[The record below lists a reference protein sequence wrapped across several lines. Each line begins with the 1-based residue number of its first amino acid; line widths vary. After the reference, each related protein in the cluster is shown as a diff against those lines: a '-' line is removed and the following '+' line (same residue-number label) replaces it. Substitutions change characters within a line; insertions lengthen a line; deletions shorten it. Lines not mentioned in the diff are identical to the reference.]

1 MFNVDVNDVIH
12 GNPFKELD
20 IMYSNVVAKNDDES
34 AKKFHDYY
42 STLPLSV
49 ILQASELIF
58 KESRYGI
65 GFFTRIMDTEF
76 IPYCLYE
83 IQYNQL
89 RDFVN
94 SVTDFSDEEKAD
106 YSKALDMLT
115 AKIDSSCKVMIPFSA
130 ELSGSLFHGNKSYV
144 IDLMDALY
152 KNKYEYG
159 DEVPEDVSSAINAI
173 ISTRV
178 GFILYGPDI
187 FSRVPMDSVAME
199 KLHEYFVSDC
209 VGYGDFTNS
218 AFSVILLRLMMQDD
232 LYRKLL
238 NNVRNKRFRDVIS
251 KWVDTDPKHL
261 LDGVLCEP
269 SQKEIAKVDNIISET
284 DDVIEAVIN
293 AVNMVDTMENDN
305 PILKDRLSAKLCIY
319 EYYEECLSTI
329 LIHGQDFP
337 INGTT
342 IFGENRT
349 VSDDISACELYAER
363 CYDELGEEASGIFSE
378 DYFKSIIS
386 DVEDYFESTDDED
399 DDNDDEDSSDD
410 VEDNPNKKADIK
422 TKLTNKA
429 LDADKKAREVEAK
442 MNKNASATK
451 RLIKAGT
458 AIPRHIAKNIDDA
471 VEEIRNAK
479 KERLKKR
486 LLDDGYRSA
495 FWNKLKIATKYKM
508 LGAVNI
514 MLVPLY
520 WLLRRSN
527 KMKNIRLKEDI
538 IRDFNLELDILKDK
552 YQDAAN
558 AGNAEAK
565 EDLRRK
571 IDKME
576 RELKRAR
583 YNSRALK

>member
-20 IMYSNVVAKNDDES
+20 IMYSDVVAKNDDES
-34 AKKFHDYY
+34 AKKYHDYY

-65 GFFTRIMDTEF
+65 GFFMRIMDTEF

-83 IQYNQL
+83 IQYNKL
-89 RDFVN
+89 REFVN

-106 YSKALDMLT
+106 YSKALAMLS

-159 DEVPEDVSSAINAI
+159 DEVPADITSAINAI

-187 FSRVPMDSVAME
+187 FSRVPMDSTAME
-199 KLHEYFVSDC
+199 KLHEYFVSSCD
-209 VGYGDFTNS
+209 GYGDFTNTT
-218 AFSVILLRLMMQDD
+218 FSVILLRLMMQDE
-232 LYRKLL
+232 LYQNLV
-238 NNVRNKRFRDVIS
+238 NDVRNKRFRDVIS
-251 KWVDTDPKHL
+251 KWVDTDPRHL
-261 LDGVLCEP
+261 LDEVLCKP
-269 SQKEIAKVDNIISET
+269 APKEVAKVDSIINET
-284 DDVIEAVIN
+284 DDVIEAVIEGIN
-293 AVNMVDTMENDN
+293 TVDNMERVD
-305 PILKDRLSAKLCIY
+305 PIFESRTSAKLCIY

-329 LIHGQDFP
+329 LVHGNDFP
-337 INGTT
+337 IKGTT

-349 VSDDISACELYAER
+349 VLDDLGACDLYGER
-363 CYDELGEEASGIFSE
+363 CYDALGMEKPGIYTDEYLESFMPE
-378 DYFKSIIS
+378 VETYFE
-386 DVEDYFESTDDED
+386 DVEDDDSD
-399 DDNDDEDSSDD
+399 DDDSSNDDPG
-410 VEDNPNKKADIK
+410 DNPNKNTPIK
-422 TKLTNKA
+422 SRLTNKA

-442 MNKNASATK
+442 MDEKSTATK
-451 RLIKAGT
+451 KLFRAAT
-458 AIPRHIAKNIDDA
+458 AIPRHIGKNIDDA
-471 VEEIRNAK
+471 CAEIRKAK
-479 KERLKKR
+479 KERLKKK
-486 LLDDGYRSA
+486 LLDDGYRSSL
-495 FWNKLKIATKYKM
+495 WNKVKTATKYRM
-508 LGAVNI
+508 LAAVDI
-514 MLVPLY
+514 LLVPLY
-520 WLLRRSN
+520 WLLRKSN
-527 KMKNIRLKEDI
+527 KMKNIRLKEEV

-552 YQDAAN
+552 YQDAAT
-558 AGNAEAK
+558 AGDAKAK
-565 EDLRRK
+565 ESLRRQ

-583 YNSRALK
+583 YNSRALR

>member
-34 AKKFHDYY
+34 AKKFHEYY

-65 GFFTRIMDTEF
+65 GFFMRIIDTEF

-83 IQYNQL
+83 IQYNKL

-94 SVTDFSDEEKAD
+94 SVTDFSDEEKID

-159 DEVPEDVSSAINAI
+159 DEIPEDVSSAINAI

-199 KLHEYFVSDC
+199 KLHEYFVSSCD
-209 VGYGDFTNS
+209 GYGDFTNS
-218 AFSVILLRLMMQDD
+218 TFSVILLRLMMQDE
-232 LYRKLL
+232 LYRNLI
-238 NNVRNKRFRDVIS
+238 NDVRNKRFRDVIS

-269 SQKEIAKVDNIISET
+269 SQKEITKVDNIISET

-293 AVNMVDTMENDN
+293 AVNMIDTMENDN

-363 CYDELGEEASGIFSE
+363 CYDELGEEASGVFSE

-386 DVEDYFESTDDED
+386 DVEDYFESTDED
-399 DDNDDEDSSDD
+399 DDNDEDSSDD

-442 MNKNASATK
+442 MDKKASATK

-458 AIPRHIAKNIDDA
+458 AIPRHIAKNIDDT
-471 VEEIRNAK
+471 VEEVRNAK

-495 FWNKLKIATKYKM
+495 FWNKLKIATKYRM